1 MRHLILTLA
10 LTALLLGLRSNQA
23 GADIYMYTDKQGVT
37 HFTNIKPA
45 GQKVTRLFKAGP
57 GKASGARCKGC
68 DIVPARDASRERFV
82 RYDPFIYGAAR
93 LYKIPPALIRAVMET
108 ESDYDPR
115 VVSSAGAK
123 GLMQL
128 MPVTARHMGVTDV
141 FDPRQNIYGG
151 VRYLRVL
158 ANTFHGNL
166 LLTIAGYHAG
176 PGAVTRYR
184 GIPPYETTQR
194 YVPVVLRRYYRYQKL
209 EVARQ
214 QAKGARG
221 SEADLGAGPAVPG
234 AAEADPGR
242 PEPSV
247 PPASR
252 AVPE

>member
-1 MRHLILTLA
+1 MRHLTLTFTL
-10 LTALLLGLRSNQA
+10 LTSLLGPLPRPA
-23 GADIYMYTDKQGVT
+23 RADIYMYTDKQGVT

-45 GQKVTRLFKAGP
+45 GQKVTRLYKAGP

-68 DIVPARDASRERFV
+68 DIVPARDASKERFS
-82 RYDPFIYGAAR
+82 RYDSFIYGAAR

-176 PGAVTRYR
+176 PGAVTRFR

-194 YVPVVLRRYYRYQKL
+194 YVPVVIRRYYRYQKL
-209 EVARQ
+209 EAARQ
-214 QAKGARG
+214 QAQSAGGR
-221 SEADLGAGPAVPG
+221 EAGLGAGPPVPG
-234 AAEADPGR
+234 GVEADPGR
-242 PEPSV
+242 PEPTA